1 MQSIQATTL
10 VVQNPHLPIVYHKK
24 NETHTYTHTHAQT
37 PSALVD
43 AIPVFFPANS
53 IYFELYI
60 TSSTLCV
67 FFSHGIFLQ
76 QDFCSVSQY
85 PPNKK
90 VSFLPF
96 RSSSTP
102 QFQHFSKGPSG
113 GPPEVQ
119 GTCAGAPVA
128 PLRYDRSCT

>member
-24 NETHTYTHTHAQT
+24 IETHTYTHTRTNSFRACRRN
-37 PSALVD
+37 PR
-43 AIPVFFPANS
+43 FFPANS

-119 GTCAGAPVA
+119 GTCAGASVA